1 MWLLH
6 SCWMLFLLSYLA
18 LDSIVVSFLAQD
30 DNPEVVR
37 NKRPRA
43 LAGLFC
49 LDMFCWVCSGF
60 TNVFRMLEAFFVL
73 LCALVC
79 R

>member
-1 MWLLH
+1 MWVLQ
-6 SCWMLFLLSYLA
+6 SRCMIFVLSYLA
-18 LDSIVVSFLAQD
+18 LDSIGFFLAQD

-49 LDMFCWVCSGF
+49 LDMFCWLCSGF
-60 TNVFRMLEAFFVL
+60 TNVSRVLEAFFIL
-73 LCALVC
+73 LCTLVC